1 MKIELTRGEDFAF
14 IDNAG
19 QVLHQVKVYGSNQS
33 LERSLDNILNVQTG
47 IRFKGELE
55 SVPEELVVRYG
66 NKPAEI
72 DKASNL
78 YITDYFIPDMKA
90 QGFEV
95 TIIKE

>member
-14 IDNAG
+14 IDNEG
-19 QVLHQVKVYGSNQS
+19 EVLHQVKVYGSNQS
-33 LERSLDNILNVQTG
+33 LESSLDNIINIQTG

-55 SVPEELVVRYG
+55 GIPDELVVRDG
-66 NKPAEI
+66 DKPAEI
-72 DKASNL
+72 NKASNL
-78 YITDYFIPDMKA
+78 YMTEYFIPDMKI